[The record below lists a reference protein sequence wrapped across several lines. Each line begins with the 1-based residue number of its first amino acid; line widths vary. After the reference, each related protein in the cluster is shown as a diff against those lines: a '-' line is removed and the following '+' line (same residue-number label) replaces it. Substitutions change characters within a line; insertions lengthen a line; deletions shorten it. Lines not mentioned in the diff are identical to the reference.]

1 MNDPFDPNAAPDE
14 QPPEGEATPSERE
27 TPSAAPISGEDFLD
41 WSDRLRDVEE
51 MISDP
56 QLRAEA
62 ARIREAAKDV
72 RKEVKRHSA
81 PPNWNVVREKVAEPL
96 VELQERVA
104 EELLRRS
111 AGEALVPIDRDP
123 VPAEFEEQVRR
134 YYQELGAGHD

>member
-1 MNDPFDPNAAPDE
+1 MSERVERGDDRPIAPPAAP
-14 QPPEGEATPSERE
+14 R
-27 TPSAAPISGEDFLD
+27 AAPIGGEDFLD

-51 MISDP
+51 MIADP
-56 QLRAEA
+56 ELRAEA
-62 ARIREAAKDV
+62 ARIREQAKDI

-81 PPNWNVVREKVAEPL
+81 PPNWDVVRDRVAEPL
-96 VELQERVA
+96 VELQQRVA

-134 YYQELGAGHD
+134 YYEELGTGE